1 MNDKI
6 MKQVSENEDS
16 AIKLLKENVELKEII
31 NKAREYIVNQ
41 KLHKFEDTTGGLTY
55 NERKLLEILGGE
67 K

>member
-1 MNDKI
+1 MNDKK